1 MELKNAE
8 QVIETDD
15 LSQVE
20 EMLQGELASDLF
32 APRAV
37 VKGKFLYIGDKKF
50 YVRGVTYGTFRP
62 QEDGQQFPSPSVV
75 EQDFKMMRENEV
87 NCVRVYTVPPKW
99 LLDCAQRHGLRVMVG
114 LPWEQHITFLD
125 DPERA
130 NDIEQRIRNQV
141 RKLDQHPAILMYAIG
156 NEIPPTIVRWY
167 GRKKIEA
174 FLNRLYKTVKQ
185 EDPEGLVTYVNFPTT
200 EYLQLDFL
208 DLISFNVYLEKKEI
222 LEAYLARLHNLSGEK
237 PVIMAEIGLDSQR
250 NGQERQA
257 ASLDWQI
264 KSVFASG
271 CAGIFIF
278 AWTDEWYRGGS
289 DINDWDFGLTTRD
302 RYPKLALSAIKT
314 NFANIPFPG
323 NIQWPRISVFV
334 CSCNGAKTIRQTLTA
349 LSSLNYPDY
358 EIVVVDDGSKD
369 ATAQIAKEFKTRLI
383 STENRG
389 LSVAR
394 NEALKDEAA
403 SIVVYVDDDAYPDS
417 DWLKY
422 IAYTFLTTDFMAVGG
437 SNLLPSESGVIANCV
452 GNAPGGPT
460 HVLINDRVAEHI
472 PGCNMA
478 YRKAA
483 LKAIGG
489 FDGQFR
495 SAGDD
500 VDVCWRIQKMGW
512 EIGYHPAA
520 YVWHYRRSGI
530 KTYWKQQYGYGK
542 AEAMLED
549 KWPEKYNAIG
559 HIPWSGRLYGNGQT
573 VPLFSKRWR
582 VYQGVWG
589 SAPFQSIYQ
598 PATSIFFSLPLLP
611 EWYLLISFL
620 GVLTVSSIFWEP
632 LLAIAPVFILS
643 IIVPIVQAIASAGKA
658 EFTIK
663 NPTFFQKMKLYGIT
677 AFLHLLQPLAR
688 LRGRLAYGL
697 TPFKCRGEA
706 KLFIPRVE
714 IVSIW
719 QEKWQSSEEILI
731 SVESELKKQNA
742 RIHRGGIFDN
752 WDLEVRGGILGAAR
766 FLLTVEEHG
775 QGKQMLRFRVTPNF
789 KIRRTWL
796 ILFFTGLAV
805 LAGFDKAW
813 VAASILGGVALWL
826 TERMLQK
833 CAYAKASI
841 LQALYK
847 VEGHLCKE
855 YESKG

>member
-1 MELKNAE
+1 MELTNTE
-8 QVIETDD
+8 RVIKPEELLKVEAIFEVISDD
-15 LSQVE
+15 SYAHR
-20 EMLQGELASDLF
+20 AS
-32 APRAV
+32 

-62 QEDGQQFPSPSVV
+62 QEDGLQFPSPFVV
-75 EQDFKMMRENEV
+75 EQDFKMMIKNEV

-114 LPWEQHITFLD
+114 LPWEQHVTFLD
-125 DPERA
+125 DRQRA
-130 NDIEQRIRNQV
+130 DDIVQRIRHEV
-141 RKLDQHPAILMYAIG
+141 RKLDRHPAILMYAIG

-167 GRKKIEA
+167 GREKIEA
-174 FLNRLYKTVKQ
+174 FLKRLYKTVKQ
-185 EDPEGLVTYVNFPTT
+185 EDPEGLITYVNFPTT

-222 LEAYLARLHNLSGEK
+222 LEAYLARLQNLSGEK

-289 DINDWDFGLTTRD
+289 DINDWDFGLTTRG
-302 RYPKLALSAIKT
+302 RLPKLALSAIKK
-314 NFANIPFPG
+314 NFSNVPFPG
-323 NIQWPRISVFV
+323 NIQWPRISIFV
-334 CSCNGAKTIRQTLTA
+334 CSCNGAKTIRQTLSA

-403 SIVVYVDDDAYPDS
+403 SIVVYIDDDAYPDP

-422 IAYTFLTTDFMAVGG
+422 IAYTFLTTNFMAVGG
-437 SNLLPSESGVIANCV
+437 PNLLPLESGIIANCV

-478 YRKAA
+478 YRKEA

-512 EIGYHPAA
+512 EIGYHPSA

-542 AEAMLED
+542 AEAILED

-559 HIPWSGRLYGNGQT
+559 HIPWSGRLYGKGQT

-598 PATSIFFSLPLLP
+598 PAPSIFFSLPLLP
-611 EWYLLISFL
+611 EWYLLTSFL
-620 GVLTVSSIFWEP
+620 GVLSVSSIFWEP
-632 LLAIAPVFILS
+632 LLAVAPVFVLS
-643 IIVPIVQAIASAGKA
+643 IIIPIVQAIASAGKA

-663 NPTFFQKMKLYGIT
+663 NPTFFQKLKLYGIT
-677 AFLHLLQPLAR
+677 TYLHLLQPLAR

-697 TPFKCRGEA
+697 TPFKCRGEV
-706 KLFIPRVE
+706 KVYIPRTQ
-714 IVSIW
+714 IISIW
-719 QEKWQSSEEILI
+719 QEKWQSADEILNFI
-731 SVESELKKQNA
+731 ENELKRQNV
-742 RIHRGGIFDN
+742 RIHRGGSFDD
-752 WDLEVRGGILGAAR
+752 WDLEVRGGVLGATR

-789 KIRRTWL
+789 KIRRTW
-796 ILFFTGLAV
+796 IIFLFAFLAI
-805 LAGFDKAW
+805 LAGIDKAW
-813 VAASILGGVALWL
+813 VASVILGGVAIWL
-826 TERMLQK
+826 TKRMLQK
-833 CAYAKASI
+833 CAYAKYSI

-847 VEGHLCKE
+847 VEGHFVKNI
-855 YESKG
+855 SKQR